1 MKDIETINGQIS
13 NIDRVR
19 SSRNGNPRY
28 RMTISSGTGDGY
40 KCYVVYTTPDSSLGY
55 TISNYRS
62 GDAVTAEI
70 GWHYGVLS
78 LASID

>member
-1 MKDIETINGQIS
+1 MKDIETVTGQIS

-28 RMTISSGTGDGY
+28 RMTISSGTGE
-40 KCYVVYTTPDSSLGY
+40 CYVVYTTPDSSLGY

-78 LASID
+78 LASIR